1 MTAPPL
7 HHVQVLSSP
16 WPGVYGTVIESGL
29 SFGKHSH
36 ATHGL
41 GLIEV
46 GAQTSASGRGVV
58 DAQAGDLIS
67 TNPGEV
73 HDGKPRGGRT
83 RRWKMV
89 YFEPAVLASMALDS
103 DTSRNNETRNIEIT
117 QPVMQDA
124 VLTRALHRLFAQLEA
139 WASVELA
146 REHNGSPS
154 KLRALACEEA
164 LVQTC
169 ALLLNAHTDVPTAA
183 RALDSA
189 ERGETSKSHVVN
201 LMRQR
206 LADDLLNPPT
216 LAELAAL
223 VGLSKYQVLR
233 HFQKA
238 HGLPPHA
245 WLMWQRTERARGLI
259 RSGMTLVDAAAASGF
274 ADQSHLHRC
283 FVRHFGF
290 TPGAWQRAFS

>member
-1 MTAPPL
+1 MQTAPH

-41 GLIEV
+41 GLMEA

-58 DAQAGDLIS
+58 EARAGDLIA

-73 HDGKPRGGRT
+73 HDGRPRDGRT

-89 YFEPAVLASMALDS
+89 YFEPSVLASVALDS
-103 DTSRNNETRNIEIT
+103 ESNRDIEIT

-124 VLTRALHRLFAQLEA
+124 VLARALHRLLAHLEA
-139 WASVELA
+139 WASVEQACKL
-146 REHNGSPS
+146 SSSSS

-169 ALLLNAHTDVPTAA
+169 ALLLGAHTTAPTAA

-189 ERGETSKSHVVN
+189 ERGEMSKSHAVN
-201 LMRQR
+201 LIRER
-206 LADDLLNPPT
+206 LAGDLLYPPT
-216 LAELAAL
+216 LTELAAL
-223 VGLSKYQVLR
+223 VGLSRFQVLR
-233 HFQKA
+233 RFQKA

-245 WLMWQRTERARGLI
+245 WLMSQRTERARGLI

-290 TPGAWQRAFS
+290 TPGAWKKAFN

>member
-1 MTAPPL
+1 MQTAP
-7 HHVQVLSSP
+7 HHRVQVLSSP

-36 ATHGL
+36 AAHGL
-41 GLIEV
+41 GLLEA

-73 HDGKPRGGRT
+73 HDGRPRGGRT

-89 YFEPAVLASMALDS
+89 YFEPSVLASMALDS
-103 DTSRNNETRNIEIT
+103 DASRDIEIT

-124 VLTRALHRLFAQLEA
+124 VLARALQRLLAQLEA
-139 WASVELA
+139 WASVEQQCKP
-146 REHNGSPS
+146 NGSPS

-169 ALLLNAHTDVPTAA
+169 ALLLNAHTDAPTAA
-183 RALDSA
+183 RASDSA
-189 ERGETSKSHVVN
+189 QRGETSKSHAVN
-201 LMRQR
+201 LIRER
-206 LADDLLNPPT
+206 LAYDLLNPPT
-216 LAELAAL
+216 LVELAAL

-233 HFQKA
+233 RFQKA

-245 WLMWQRTERARGLI
+245 WLMWQRTERARALI
-259 RSGMTLVDAAAASGF
+259 RSGLTLVDAAAASGF

-290 TPGAWQRAFS
+290 TPGAWQRAFN

>member
-1 MTAPPL
+1 MQEAP
-7 HHVQVLSSP
+7 HHRVQVLSSP

-41 GLIEV
+41 GLIEA

-58 DAQAGDLIS
+58 DACAGDLIA

-73 HDGKPRGGRT
+73 HDGRPRGGRT

-89 YFEPAVLASMALDS
+89 YFEPAVLTSLALDS
-103 DTSRNNETRNIEIT
+103 DTTRDIEIT
-117 QPVMQDA
+117 QPVIQDA
-124 VLTRALHRLFAQLEA
+124 VLARALKRLLAQLEM
-139 WASVELA
+139 WASVEQ
-146 REHNGSPS
+146 EHTSGGTPS
-154 KLRALACEEA
+154 KLRALASEEA

-169 ALLLNAHTDVPTAA
+169 VLLLNAHTAVPTIA

-189 ERGETSKSHVVN
+189 QRGETSKSHAMN
-201 LMRQR
+201 LIRER

-216 LAELAAL
+216 LNELAAL
-223 VGLSKYQVLR
+223 AGLSKFQVLR
-233 HFQKA
+233 RFHQA

-245 WLMWQRTERARGLI
+245 WLMWQRTEHARGLV
-259 RSGMTLVDAAAASGF
+259 RSGVTLADAAASSGF

-290 TPGAWQRAFS
+290 TPGAWQRAFG